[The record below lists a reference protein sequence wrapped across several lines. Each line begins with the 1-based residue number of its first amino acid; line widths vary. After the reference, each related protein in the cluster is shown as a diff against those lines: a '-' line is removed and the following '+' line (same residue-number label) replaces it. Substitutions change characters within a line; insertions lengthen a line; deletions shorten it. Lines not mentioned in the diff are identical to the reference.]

1 MQDELTDKEKEQY
14 ADEWEQ
20 VSEKVLLAQIYAEL
34 QQIRVALT
42 DAQSRSEQ
50 EQDADAYQCKRCNA
64 TVQADAL
71 ERHAR
76 EQHKAPPDM
85 IDSLFEVDA

>member
-1 MQDELTDKEKEQY
+1 MTDDY

-34 QQIRVALT
+34 QQIRVALEG
-42 DAQSRSEQ
+42 AQSRSEQ
-50 EQDADAYQCKRCNA
+50 EQDADTYRCKRCNA
-64 TVQADAL
+64 TVQADAR

-76 EQHKAPPDM
+76 EQHKCPPDM
-85 IDSLFEVDA
+85 EDVLFTPE

>member
-1 MQDELTDKEKEQY
+1 MGDDYQEQW
-14 ADEWEQ
+14 DDID
-20 VSEKVLLAQIYAEL
+20 EKVLLVQILTEL

-50 EQDADAYQCKRCNA
+50 EQDADTYQCKRCNA
-64 TVQADAL
+64 TVQADAR

-85 IDSLFEVDA
+85 EDVLFTPE

>member
-1 MQDELTDKEKEQY
+1 MQDELTDQEKEQY
-14 ADEWEQ
+14 EAEWEQ

-42 DAQSRSEQ
+42 DAQSGSER
-50 EQDADAYQCKRCNA
+50 EQDTDAYQCKRCNA
-64 TVQADAL
+64 TVQADAR

-85 IDSLFEVDA
+85 EDVLFTPE